1 MNDSLITELI
11 TRTDTLSANMHAMSG
26 QMWTLS
32 GLLLVAVF
40 GPIVIKATFG
50 GR

>member
-1 MNDSLITELI
+1 MNDSLLIELM
-11 TRTDTLSANMHAMSG
+11 TRADTLTANIQSLSG

-32 GLLLVAVF
+32 GLLIVAVF

>member
-1 MNDSLITELI
+1 MTDSLLIELT
-11 TRTDTLSANMHAMSG
+11 TRCDTLTANIQAVSG

-40 GPIVIKATFG
+40 GPVIIRATFG

>member
-1 MNDSLITELI
+1 MNDSLITELVA
-11 TRTDTLSANMHAMSG
+11 RADTLTANVQALSG